1 MVGGT
6 LRSYIPRALAAHPAV
21 APTYRPAVTNSS
33 HQLLDAPSSPRR
45 APEPVDIGVR
55 ELIAVREI
63 VHAFLTANRP
73 AEVFQF
79 ALNRVS
85 PLVGA
90 AIACVYVMDG
100 TSPELMRLA
109 AVYNWPGK
117 YGSFLNEM
125 RVRLGFGPSGEAA
138 SERRVIEV
146 ADVFADQ
153 SLEDWQE
160 VAAELGFRG
169 IVALPLQT
177 AQGVL
182 GTVTFYF
189 AKPGPFASDTRH
201 LLRVVADQMAAT
213 AEKARLIDDL
223 RRANAHLGETN
234 AQLERQNAALIEA
247 RRVKDEFLANIS
259 HELRTPLT
267 AVIGYIALMQE
278 GLAGPMTAAQ
288 QHTLAQVRAASEQL
302 LALISDLLELTSI
315 RRGGPDVRLDD
326 FGPSEALHEALASTP
341 GRPKDVE
348 LRVVVPAKE
357 PRMRS
362 DRGKIVKV
370 LASLL
375 SNAYK
380 FTPRGEVRARVV
392 VDGDRVAYSVEDTG
406 IGIPPTAH
414 EYVFDEFRQ
423 VDGSTTRVYG
433 GSGLGLALAR
443 GLARRLGGEIT
454 LASEPGAGSTFTV
467 DLPLRADAPATDSAH
482 PMAQDSHDTTA

>member
-1 MVGGT
+1 
-6 LRSYIPRALAAHPAV
+6 
-21 APTYRPAVTNSS
+21 VTNPATTLPEASM
-33 HQLLDAPSSPRR
+33 PTPRR
-45 APEPVDIGVR
+45 APEPVDIGLR

-63 VHAFLTANRP
+63 VHAFLTAERP

-79 ALNRVS
+79 AINRVS

-90 AIACVYVMDG
+90 TISCVYVMDG
-100 TSPELMRLA
+100 SSPELMRLA

-117 YGSFLNEM
+117 YGSFLRDM

-138 SERRVIEV
+138 TERRVIEV
-146 ADVFADQ
+146 PDVFADP

-160 VAAELGFRG
+160 VAGELGFRG

-223 RRANAHLGETN
+223 RRANTHLADSN
-234 AQLERQNAALIEA
+234 AELERQNAALLEA
-247 RRVKDEFLANIS
+247 RRIKDEFLANIS

-267 AVIGYIALMQE
+267 AVMGYIALMQD
-278 GLAGPMTAAQ
+278 GLAGPMTNEQ
-288 QHTLAQVRAASEQL
+288 HHTLSQVRVASEQL
-302 LALISDLLELTSI
+302 LGLISDLLELTTI
-315 RRGGPDVRLDD
+315 KRGGPELAVDEFDPRDALR
-326 FGPSEALHEALASTP
+326 EAVALTP
-341 GRPKDVE
+341 GRPQHVE
-348 LRVVVPAKE
+348 LRVIAPDDLPV
-357 PRMRS
+357 MRS
-362 DRGKIVKV
+362 DRAKVVKV

-380 FTPRGEVRARVV
+380 FTPRGEVRARIAAR
-392 VDGDRVAYSVEDTG
+392 GDRVAYTVEDTG
-406 IGIPPTAH
+406 IGIPAQAH
-414 EYVFDEFRQ
+414 NYVFDEFRQ
-423 VDGSTTRVYG
+423 VDGSMTRLYG

-454 LASEPGAGSTFTV
+454 LASEPGVGSTFTV
-467 DLPLRADAPATDSAH
+467 ELPLGVEI
-482 PMAQDSHDTTA
+482 AQGANEMVARESHQRTA

>member
-1 MVGGT
+1 VTHSLPQT
-6 LRSYIPRALAAHPAV
+6 LEVSPA
-21 APTYRPAVTNSS
+21 TS
-33 HQLLDAPSSPRR
+33 RR
-45 APEPVDIGVR
+45 APEPIDIGLR

-63 VHAFLTANRP
+63 VHAFLTAERP

-90 AIACVYVMDG
+90 TISCVYVMDG

-117 YGSFLNEM
+117 FGSFLNEM

-146 ADVFADQ
+146 ADVFADP

-177 AQGVL
+177 ARGVL

-213 AEKARLIDDL
+213 AEKAGLIDDL

-234 AQLERQNAALIEA
+234 SQLERQNTALLEA

-278 GLAGPMTAAQ
+278 GLAGPITAEQ
-288 QHTLAQVRAASEQL
+288 QHTLTHVRAASEQL
-302 LALISDLLELTSI
+302 VGLISDLLELTSI
-315 RRGGPDVRLDD
+315 RRGGPEIAVDD
-326 FGPSEALHEALASTP
+326 FDPRDALREAVALTP
-341 GRPKDVE
+341 GRPQEVE
-348 LRVVVPAKE
+348 LRVVMPDDV

-362 DRGKIVKV
+362 DRAKVVKV

-380 FTPRGEVRARVV
+380 FTPRGEVRARVAET
-392 VDGDRVAYSVEDTG
+392 GDRITYSIEDTG
-406 IGIPPTAH
+406 IGIPVVAR
-414 EYVFDEFRQ
+414 EYIFDEFRQ

-433 GSGLGLALAR
+433 GPGLGLALAR

-454 LASEPGAGSTFTV
+454 LASEPVVGSTFTV
-467 DLPLRADAPATDSAH
+467 ELPLRADEADAAATVLVARE
-482 PMAQDSHDTTA
+482 SHDPGA

>member
-1 MVGGT
+1 VT
-6 LRSYIPRALAAHPAV
+6 HTATHLLEASPPA
-21 APTYRPAVTNSS
+21 
-33 HQLLDAPSSPRR
+33 PRR
-45 APEPVDIGVR
+45 APEPVDIGLR

-63 VHAFLTANRP
+63 VHAFLTADRP

-90 AIACVYVMDG
+90 TISCVYVMDG

-117 YGSFLNEM
+117 YGSFLSEM

-146 ADVFADQ
+146 PDVFADP

-160 VAAELGFRG
+160 VAGELGFRG

-189 AKPGPFASDTRH
+189 AKPGPFASDTRN

-223 RRANAHLGETN
+223 RRANTHLAESN
-234 AQLERQNAALIEA
+234 AELERQNAALLEA

-278 GLAGPMTAAQ
+278 GLAGPITKEQ
-288 QHTLAQVRAASEQL
+288 QHTLAQVRGASEQL
-302 LALISDLLELTSI
+302 LGLITDLLELTSI
-315 RRGGPDVRLDD
+315 KRGRPELAVDD
-326 FGPSEALHEALASTP
+326 FDPREALREAVALTP
-341 GRPKDVE
+341 GRPREVE
-348 LRVVVPAKE
+348 LRLLLPDDAAL
-357 PRMRS
+357 MRS
-362 DRGKIVKV
+362 DRAKVVKV

-380 FTPRGEVRARVV
+380 FTPRGEVRARIAA
-392 VDGDRVAYSVEDTG
+392 DGDRVRYSVEDTG
-406 IGIPPTAH
+406 IGIPVAAQG
-414 EYVFDEFRQ
+414 YVFDEFRQ
-423 VDGSTTRVYG
+423 VDGSTTRVYR

-454 LASEPGAGSTFTV
+454 LTSEPGVGSTFTV
-467 DLPLRADAPATDSAH
+467 ELPLRATLSEATAH
-482 PMAQDSHDTTA
+482 GALAQESHHSGA

>member
-1 MVGGT
+1 
-6 LRSYIPRALAAHPAV
+6 
-21 APTYRPAVTNSS
+21 VTNPATS
-33 HQLLDAPSSPRR
+33 LLEASPSTPRR
-45 APEPVDIGVR
+45 APEPVDIGLR

-63 VHAFLTANRP
+63 VHAFLTAERP

-79 ALNRVS
+79 AINRVS

-90 AIACVYVMDG
+90 TISCVYVMDG
-100 TSPELMRLA
+100 SSPELMRLA

-117 YGSFLNEM
+117 YGSFLRDM

-138 SERRVIEV
+138 TERRVIEV
-146 ADVFADQ
+146 PDVFADP

-160 VAAELGFRG
+160 VASELGFRG

-189 AKPGPFASDTRH
+189 SKPGPFASDTRH

-223 RRANAHLGETN
+223 RRANTHLADSN
-234 AQLERQNAALIEA
+234 AELERQNAALIEA
-247 RRVKDEFLANIS
+247 RRIKDEFLANIS

-267 AVIGYIALMQE
+267 AVMGYIALMQE
-278 GLAGPMTAAQ
+278 GLAGPMTKEQ
-288 QHTLAQVRAASEQL
+288 QHTLTQVRGASEQL
-302 LALISDLLELTSI
+302 LGLISDLLELTTI
-315 RRGGPDVRLDD
+315 RRGGPALTRDEFDPRDALR
-326 FGPSEALHEALASTP
+326 EAVALTP
-341 GRPKDVE
+341 GRPQAVE
-348 LRVVVPAKE
+348 LRVVAPDDLPV
-357 PRMRS
+357 MRS
-362 DRGKIVKV
+362 DRAKVVKV

-380 FTPRGEVRARVV
+380 FTPRGEVRARIATS
-392 VDGDRVAYSVEDTG
+392 GDRVAYSVEDTG
-406 IGIPPTAH
+406 IGIPATAH
-414 EYVFDEFRQ
+414 QYVFDEFRQ
-423 VDGSTTRVYG
+423 VDGSMTRAYG

-454 LASEPGAGSTFTV
+454 LASEPGVGSTFTV
-467 DLPLRADAPATDSAH
+467 EFPLGVDPSDVAH
-482 PMAQDSHDTTA
+482 GSVAQESHQRTA

>member
-1 MVGGT
+1 M
-6 LRSYIPRALAAHPAV
+6 
-21 APTYRPAVTNSS
+21 TNTIL
-33 HQLLDAPSSPRR
+33 QPPEVSPLMRR
-45 APEPVDIGVR
+45 APEPADIGLR

-63 VHAFLTANRP
+63 VHAFLTAERP

-90 AIACVYVMDG
+90 TISCVYVMDPS
-100 TSPELMRLA
+100 SPELMQLA

-117 YGSFLNEM
+117 YGAFLREM

-146 ADVFADQ
+146 PNVFADP
-153 SLEDWQE
+153 SMEDWQE
-160 VAAELGFRG
+160 VAGELGFRG

-177 AQGVL
+177 PQGVL

-223 RRANAHLGETN
+223 RRANTHLGETN
-234 AQLERQNAALIEA
+234 AALERQNAALIEA

-267 AVIGYIALMQE
+267 AVMGYIALMQE
-278 GLAGPMTAAQ
+278 GLAGPITAQ
-288 QHTLAQVRAASEQL
+288 QQQTLSQVRAASEQL
-302 LALISDLLELTSI
+302 LGLITDLLELTTV
-315 RRGGPDVRLDD
+315 RRGGPELALDEFD
-326 FGPSEALHEALASTP
+326 PREALREAVALTP
-341 GRPKDVE
+341 GRPRDVT
-348 LRVVVPAKE
+348 LSVVVPDDA
-357 PRMRS
+357 PLMRS
-362 DRGKIVKV
+362 DRAKVVKV

-380 FTPRGEVRARVV
+380 FTQRGEVRARVTAV
-392 VDGDRVAYSVEDTG
+392 ADRVAYSVEDTG
-406 IGIPPTAH
+406 IGIPAAAH
-414 EYVFDEFRQ
+414 DYIFDEFRQ

-454 LASEPGAGSTFTV
+454 LASEPGAGSTFKV
-467 DLPLRADAPATDSAH
+467 ELPLRPDSTPAAAAGAV
-482 PMAQDSHDTTA
+482 AQESHDETA

>member
-1 MVGGT
+1 MT
-6 LRSYIPRALAAHPAV
+6 HSATHLLEAA
-21 APTYRPAVTNSS
+21 T
-33 HQLLDAPSSPRR
+33 SPRR
-45 APEPVDIGVR
+45 APEPIDIGHR

-63 VHAFLTANRP
+63 IHAFLTADRP

-90 AIACVYVMDG
+90 SISCVYVMDG
-100 TSPELMRLA
+100 ASPELMRLA

-117 YGSFLNEM
+117 YGSFLRDM

-138 SERRVIEV
+138 TERRVIEV
-146 ADVFADQ
+146 PDVFADP

-160 VAAELGFRG
+160 VAAELGFRA

-189 AKPGPFASDTRH
+189 TKPGPFASDTRH

-223 RRANAHLGETN
+223 RRVNTHLAHSNAE
-234 AQLERQNAALIEA
+234 LERQNAALLEA

-278 GLAGPMTAAQ
+278 GLAGPMTTEQ
-288 QHTLAQVRAASEQL
+288 QHTLTQVRGASEQL
-302 LALISDLLELTSI
+302 LGLISDLLELTSV
-315 RRGGPDVRLDD
+315 RRGGPEVALSAFDPGDALR
-326 FGPSEALHEALASTP
+326 EAVDATP
-341 GRPKDVE
+341 GRPQHVALRLDVPDD
-348 LRVVVPAKE
+348 LPSI
-357 PRMRS
+357 RS
-362 DRGKIVKV
+362 DRAKVVKV

-392 VDGDRVAYSVEDTG
+392 VDAGRVAYSIEDTG
-406 IGIPPTAH
+406 IGIPAAAQS
-414 EYVFDEFRQ
+414 YVFDEFRQ
-423 VDGSTTRVYG
+423 VDGSTTRAYG

-443 GLARRLGGEIT
+443 GLARRLGGEIS
-454 LASEPGAGSTFTV
+454 LISAPGVGSTFTV
-467 DLPLRADAPATDSAH
+467 ELPVDAELPTGTKEL
-482 PMAQDSHDTTA
+482 PVVRESHKRTA